1 MANSLSSPAENI
13 HLETANDANH
23 AKNDAARPV
32 KAAQRI
38 DAVLF
43 DYGQVLSG
51 PPDPAAWAVL
61 RAVSGLDEAR
71 LHAAYWKF
79 RHDYDSGE
87 LNGTTY
93 WEAVAKEAEVRF
105 DEAQMSALRAADI
118 DLWSRL
124 NPPMVEWAGRLQRA
138 GVRTGVLS
146 NIGDAIGE
154 GVVARLPWLTGFDHC
169 AWSHAMRMAKPD
181 PAIYLKTAEAL
192 RTAPDNILFIDDR
205 EVNVVAAAEVGMQT
219 VHYTDHAA
227 FEREMRERGLGWLLD
242 AGQDSKGL
250 CAGPTKAGVARSM
263 ARSNGTHSRKDTV

>member
-1 MANSLSSPAENI
+1 MANSTSPSPENI
-13 HLETANDANH
+13 NLVTVRDAEL
-23 AKNDAARPV
+23 PGG
-32 KAAQRI
+32 AAQRI

-71 LHAAYWKF
+71 LHEAYWKL
-79 RHDYDSGE
+79 RHDYDRGA

-93 WEAVAKEAEVRF
+93 WDAVAKEAGVRF

-118 DLWSRL
+118 DLWSQL
-124 NPPMVEWAGRLQRA
+124 NQPMVEWAGRLQRA
-138 GVRTGVLS
+138 GVKTGVLS

-154 GVVARLPWLTGFDHC
+154 GVVARLPWLAGFDHC

-205 EVNVVAAAEVGMQT
+205 EVNVDAAAKVGMQT
-219 VHYTDHAA
+219 VHYTDQAA

-242 AGQDSKGL
+242 AGL
-250 CAGPTKAGVARSM
+250 E
-263 ARSNGTHSRKDTV
+263 RSNGTHSRIDTV